1 MFFKELVLLT
11 LSVTLVLAQIDEG
24 LQRAAAPIEGLARA
38 VDSLIPSFKAQPAKR
53 QADLE
58 EMKKRASSVEEAA
71 EMRESEIEE
80 AKKRD
85 VEPQGIDRKKREAG
99 FGRGLRKRDADDA
112 ETRDDSLDSKE
123 ARKRQQ
129 SIEPEKRQGSLE
141 DSLEQADPE
150 PIETE
155 LIPQK
160 EINMFFKELVLLTL
174 SVTLV
179 LAQIDE
185 SLQRAAAPIEGLARA
200 VDSLIPSFIGQPA
213 KRQADDE
220 VQKRQEDLEE
230 MKKRASSVEEAAE
243 MRQSEIEE
251 AKKREVEPQ
260 DMDRK
265 KRQAGLGR
273 RLRKRDADD
282 VETRADSLESEEARK
297 RQQSIEPERRQDGLE
312 E

>member
-155 LIPQK
+155 L
-160 EINMFFKELVLLTL
+160 